1 MQYLMHVLE
10 LVHAAALYLGVAAI
24 LTFWLTWC
32 VVTAYGLAR
41 PAIAPPLLQAKR
53 FGVVWLAP
61 WVSVYSVILP
71 VAKPEKTR

>member
-1 MQYLMHVLE
+1 MPSFKTPGEQP
-10 LVHAAALYLGVAAI
+10 AAPAV
-24 LTFWLTWC
+24 
-32 VVTAYGLAR
+32 R